1 MLQESDADTAPPGA
15 ATTRDPRT
23 SRTRLLWWLLPAIL
37 LAALNLRAPISVVS
51 ALLDPIA
58 SDLQLS
64 SLALSVL
71 TTLPTLCLGAFAFLG
86 PTLRYRVGEERMIA
100 WCTLVLVLGSVLRLQ
115 HASTA
120 LFAGTVLVVA
130 ALGMINVM
138 MPALIKRHFGDRY
151 VAVTAVYTITMTLGA
166 AITSAAAAP
175 LGRAVGSS
183 WLVPLA
189 VLTVPLALLACFGW
203 LPMLRQ
209 GAGHQQLQTIPRKLW
224 RDGIAW
230 QVTVFFGALAMT
242 SYFILGWLP
251 TIGLD
256 RGMSMDQSGMLLS
269 VSALVQAA
277 GMLSLPVLIPKL
289 GDQRLLAVGVSVL
302 NGLGLAGVI
311 LAPVPAGVWASAV
324 ILGFGQGAGFAL
336 ALSVIGLRAAN
347 PAIASGLSGMAQ
359 GIGYLIAVIGPMG
372 AGLLRSATGGW
383 GIPLILLLIVCLT
396 QLVSGLSAGR
406 ARYALESNG

>member
-1 MLQESDADTAPPGA
+1 MLQESDPDTAPSGA
-15 ATTRDPRT
+15 AATRNPRS
-23 SRTRLLWWLLPAIL
+23 SRGRLVLWILPAIL

-51 ALLDPIA
+51 ALIAPIA
-58 SDLQLS
+58 SDLRLS
-64 SLALSVL
+64 GLALSVL

-120 LFAGTVLVVA
+120 LFGGTVLVVA

-175 LGRAVGSS
+175 LGQAMGSS

-189 VLTVPLALLACFGW
+189 LLTVPPALLACLGW
-203 LPMLRQ
+203 IPMLGRDASRPQ
-209 GAGHQQLQTIPRKLW
+209 PQTIPATLW

-289 GDQRLLAVGVSVL
+289 RDQRLLAAGVSVL

-311 LAPVPAGVWASAV
+311 LAPVPAGIWVSAV
-324 ILGFGQGAGFAL
+324 VLGFGQGAGFAL
-336 ALSVIGLRAAN
+336 ALSVIGLRAAT
-347 PAIASGLSGMAQ
+347 PVIASGLSGMAQ
-359 GIGYLIAVIGPMG
+359 GIGYLFAVIGPMG

-383 GIPLILLLIVCLT
+383 NVPLILLLLVCLT

-406 ARYALESNG
+406 ARYALEADG